1 MATNITLTN
10 LRNPF
15 ATNSQEYPV
24 LVRLTA
30 SGSGQERKDQK
41 TQMVKTSPDGRPTHV
56 VKAKVISEDK
66 HGDPQEES
74 NCFVNSIEPLE
85 ADVDI
90 LGAPKLF
97 KAEGK
102 IWVKP
107 FVSNDRQAY
116 SITVEKLVSVQQNTP
131 QSGGHSDK

>member
-10 LRNPF
+10 LRDPF
-15 ATNSQEYPV
+15 ATNAEQYPV

-30 SGSGQERKDQK
+30 SGSGMPRTDQSNK
-41 TQMVKTSPDGRPTHV
+41 VKTSPDGRPTHV
-56 VKAKVISEDK
+56 VKAKVISADK
-66 HGDPQEES
+66 NGDAQEES

-102 IWVKP
+102 IWIKP

-116 SITVEKLVSVQQNTP
+116 SITVEKLVAVQQNTP